1 MPEPATGDRRRRVP
15 RTKLAV
21 PALPPQL
28 VSRPRLLALLDG
40 AVRAMVTLVSASA
53 GTGKTLL
60 LAEWVRGRGM
70 HDTAWVSLDSD
81 DNEDDRFWSALLEAM
96 TGCETV
102 PPGSP
107 LHALTLPPDPSS
119 DPRFLA
125 ELVNALDEL
134 ADPVLLV
141 LDDVHEL
148 TDPRPLHGLETL
160 LRHHPAGLR
169 LMLAA
174 RHDPLLPLG
183 RLRLTDQLTEVRAAD
198 LRFSTDE
205 ASALLQAAG
214 IDLDNGQLGDLVT
227 QTEGWAAGLRLAAL
241 SLAEG
246 EHQRVLDDLAANDRV
261 VGGYL
266 VDEVLS
272 RLPPDLGE
280 FLTAISVCEQVSA
293 PLAARLSGR
302 ADAGARLDALTRLTS
317 LVTTVDA
324 ARSWYHVHALLRS
337 HLLADL
343 TRQTPERA
351 ARLHGAAADWF
362 ATDGRPERAMAHA
375 IEAGD
380 AATARA
386 LADRFATDLVLD
398 GDHDLVRRLLDV
410 VGHDLVAGDSRL
422 ALVAALLRLEHA
434 DPAGADRDLASA
446 DVAWPADAPAALATL
461 RRVVLARRAQL
472 GGDVDEQLL
481 ATDQF
486 GHGHEDDPLLDALT
500 RLHRGTALL
509 AAGRVSAAREH
520 LSAAYGSAGEHGHE
534 YLKAQCV
541 AALAALAAVDG
552 DYGRLA
558 TLTEEADRLG
568 SRHGWRHTVTSAATD
583 ALRGYGALLAAD
595 PKASLAH
602 ATTAAA
608 VTDELADDPA
618 GRGPRLLVET
628 VRGAAEFELGEWTTG
643 ARRLQRA
650 PAIAGAA
657 RLPDD
662 QVALT
667 AVLGHRAALLLGW
680 GQAAGQLL
688 DWAQAAVPD
697 CGEIHLMRARAQLA
711 LGRHYAV
718 GKIIAPLLEG
728 TARPV
733 VPWTVI
739 DAWLLGCEAALGAGE
754 REPAIRALRKALAAA
769 ERLDV
774 LHPLV
779 FARADVVELLTANLG
794 TFGGLDPFAQRAF
807 ATLRALDLP
816 PLPVPLTPRER
827 GILRMLPTA
836 RSLDEI
842 AKDLTVSPNTVKTH
856 VRAIYAKLGVTRR
869 RDAVEVASERGL
881 LSEAA
886 TSRVEPEKW

>member
-1 MPEPATGDRRRRVP
+1 MP

-60 LAEWVRGRGM
+60 LAEWVRGRGT

-96 TGCETV
+96 AGCETV
-102 PPGSP
+102 PPTSP
-107 LHALTLPPDPSS
+107 LRALTLPPDPSS

-134 ADPVLLV
+134 DEPVLLV

-169 LMLAA
+169 LVLAA

-198 LRFSTDE
+198 LRFSAGE
-205 ASALLQAAG
+205 AGALLDAAG
-214 IDLDNGQLGDLVT
+214 IDLDTAQLGDLLD

-272 RLPPDLGE
+272 GLPPELGE
-280 FLTAISVCEQVSA
+280 FLAAISVCEQVSA
-293 PLAARLSGR
+293 PLAAELSGR
-302 ADAGARLDALTRLTS
+302 ADAGALLDSLTRLTS
-317 LVTTVDA
+317 LVTPVDTT
-324 ARSWYHVHALLRS
+324 RTWYHVHALLRS

-343 TRQTPERA
+343 TRQTPGRA
-351 ARLHGAAADWF
+351 ARLHAGAAGWF
-362 ATDGRPERAMAHA
+362 AADGQPARALAHA

-380 AATARA
+380 AATAGD
-386 LADRFATDLVLD
+386 LATRFATALVLD
-398 GDHDLVRRLLDV
+398 GDHDLVRRLLEV
-410 VGHDLVAGDSRL
+410 AGQDLVARDSRL

-434 DPAGADRDLASA
+434 DPAGAERDLATA
-446 DVAWPADAPAALATL
+446 DAAWPADASAELTTL
-461 RRVVLARRAQL
+461 RRLVLARRAQL

-486 GHGHEDDPLLDALT
+486 DHGHEDDPLLDALT
-500 RLHRGTALL
+500 RLCRGTALL
-509 AAGRVSAAREH
+509 AAGRAPAAREH
-520 LSAAYGSAGEHGHE
+520 LDAATALAREHGHE
-534 YLKAQCV
+534 YLTAQCLT
-541 AALAALAAVDG
+541 ALAALAAATG
-552 DYGRLA
+552 DHGRVPALA
-558 TLTEEADRLG
+558 GEADRLG
-568 SRHGWRHTVTSAATD
+568 SRHGWRHTVTAATAD

-595 PKASLAH
+595 PAAGLEH
-602 ATTAAA
+602 ATRAAT

-650 PAIAGAA
+650 PLIAGTA

-688 DWAQAAVPD
+688 DWAQAAIPD
-697 CGEIHLMRARAQLA
+697 AGEIELMRARAQLA
-711 LGRHYAV
+711 LGRHHAV
-718 GKIIAPLLEG
+718 DRIIAPLLEG
-728 TARPV
+728 TARIV
-733 VPWTVI
+733 VGWTVI
-739 DAWLLGCEAALGAGE
+739 DAWLLSCEAALGAGE
-754 REPAIRALRKALAAA
+754 REPALRALRRALGGA

-774 LHPLV
+774 LHPVV
-779 FARADVVELLTANLG
+779 FARADVVELLTAGLG
-794 TFGGLDPFAQRAF
+794 SFGALDPFAQRAF
-807 ATLRALDLP
+807 ATLRGLDLP

-881 LSEAA
+881 LAEAA
-886 TSRVEPEKW
+886 AAGNPATVDTGKW